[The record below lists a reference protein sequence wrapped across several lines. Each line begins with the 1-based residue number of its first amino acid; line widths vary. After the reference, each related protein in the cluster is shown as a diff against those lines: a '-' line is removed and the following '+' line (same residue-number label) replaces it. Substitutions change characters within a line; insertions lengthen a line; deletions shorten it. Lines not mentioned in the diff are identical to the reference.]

1 MIFQLIIRDVEWYQ
15 YLINF
20 LIVLLGR
27 LLDVLSTRYVTK
39 ELKLETNKLARR
51 VGWRGMVLLQIPI
64 VILGTIE
71 FYFAFF
77 IFVWSLF
84 LFANNIQGAWYIR
97 EVGEDK
103 YQEELQNR
111 VKNSKTWK
119 IILGELSNLIT
130 FTLAG
135 IFIIIFVF
143 ILHDLLAVLFICLAV
158 IFQGLLG
165 TFRSLKYLFE
175 LKREDSNGIDK

>member
-20 LIVLLGR
+20 FIVLLGR
-27 LLDVLSTRYVTK
+27 LL
-39 ELKLETNKLARR
+39 EI
-51 VGWRGMVLLQIPI
+51 LLQIPI
-64 VILGTIE
+64 IILGTID

-103 YQEELQNR
+103 YQEELKNR

-119 IILGELSNLIT
+119 IILGEISNLIT

-135 IFIIIFVF
+135 IFILIFVF
-143 ILHDLLAVLFICLAV
+143 ILHDLMAVIFICLAL

-165 TFRSLKYLFE
+165 TFRSIKYLLD
-175 LKREDSNGIDK
+175 LKKEGQEVNNK

>member
-1 MIFQLIIRDVEWYQ
+1 MISQLIIKEVEWYQ

-51 VGWRGMVLLQIPI
+51 VGWRGMILLQIPI

-103 YQEELQNR
+103 YQEELKNR
-111 VKNSKTWK
+111 VKNAKTWK
-119 IILGELSNLIT
+119 IILGELSNVIT

-135 IFIIIFVF
+135 IFILIFVF
-143 ILHDLLAVLFICLAV
+143 ILHDLLAVLFICLAL

-175 LKREDSNGIDK
+175 LKKEEQDVNNK

>member
-1 MIFQLIIRDVEWYQ
+1 MFFQLIIKDVEWYQ

-20 LIVLLGR
+20 FIVLLGR
-27 LLDVLSTRYVTK
+27 LLDILSTRYVTK

-103 YQEELQNR
+103 YQEELKNR
-111 VKNSKTWK
+111 VINSKTWK
-119 IILGELSNLIT
+119 IILSELSNLIT
-130 FTLAG
+130 FSLAG
-135 IFIIIFVF
+135 IFIVIFLF
-143 ILHDLLAVLFICLAV
+143 ILFDLLAVFFICLAL
-158 IFQGLLG
+158 IFQGILG
-165 TFRSLKYLFE
+165 SFRSIKYLLD
-175 LKREDSNGIDK
+175 LKKEE